1 MSQKQAK
8 TTVRQST
15 YDAIEEMERTLSLE
29 YRSDAIRL
37 ALRHGLSDMGYLAD
51 GACITPARRIVREVG
66 KLLLIVSATLATLSV
81 TAGVAFVGPAAGV
94 FLASV
99 GVFALDRWLLPR
111 LEPELTNRIPRI
123 SVSDRRDAW

>member
-15 YDAIEEMERTLSLE
+15 HDAIEEMERTLSLD

-37 ALRHGLSDMGYLAD
+37 ALRHGLSDMGYLSD

-94 FLASV
+94 FAA
-99 GVFALDRWLLPR
+99 ALSFIMRR
-111 LEPELTNRIPRI
+111 T
-123 SVSDRRDAW
+123 VSKKLRSPCVAH

>member
-15 YDAIEEMERTLSLE
+15 YNAIEEMERTLSLE

-37 ALRHGLSDMGYLAD
+37 ALRHGLADLGYLAD
-51 GACITPARRIVREVG
+51 SGCITPARRIVREVG

-81 TAGVAFVGPAAGV
+81 TAGVAFIGPAGGVFAAGV
-94 FLASV
+94 V
-99 GVFALDRWLLPR
+99 VFAADRWLLPR
-111 LEPELTNRIPRI
+111 LEPALTNRLPRVK
-123 SVSDRRDAW
+123 VSHRRDAW

>member
-15 YDAIEEMERTLSLE
+15 HDAIEEMERTLSLE

-66 KLLLIVSATLATLSV
+66 KMLFIVSATLVTLSV
-81 TAGVAFVGPAAGV
+81 TAGLAFAGPAVGV
-94 FLASV
+94 FLGGV
-99 GVFALDRWLLPR
+99 GVFAADRWVLPR
-111 LEPELTNRIPRI
+111 LEPDLTNKIPRI
-123 SVSDRRDAW
+123 SVSDRRDAF

>member
-15 YDAIEEMERTLSLE
+15 HDAIEEMERTLSLE

-37 ALRHGLSDMGYLAD
+37 ALRHGLSDMGYLSD
-51 GACITPARRIVREVG
+51 GSCITPARRIVREVG

-81 TAGVAFVGPAAGV
+81 TAGLAFFGAAAGV
-94 FLASV
+94 FAAAAA
-99 GVFALDRWLLPR
+99 VFAADRWLLPR
-111 LEPELTNRIPRI
+111 MEPDLTNRLPRI
-123 SVSDRRDAW
+123 SIKHRRDAW